1 LFFIFLGKMNTIF
14 RLFKNMMISAF
25 KDIFLSKSIEFL

>member
-1 LFFIFLGKMNTIF
+1 MNIILW
-14 RLFKNMMISAF
+14 LFKNMMISAF